1 MVREVTFP
9 EHARLAA
16 LETMIDFTAGTDAS
30 ALHWS
35 INEYDAMALTRG
47 DMQMPNPSFFHN
59 PGWLW
64 SDLMDK
70 IRSMTMEE
78 LGQVSRETP
87 YRRDHTG
94 SRRKACL

>member
-1 MVREVTFP
+1 MREVTFP
-9 EHARLAA
+9 ECTRLAA
-16 LETMIDFTAGTDAS
+16 LETMIDFAMGTNAS

-59 PGWLW
+59 PGWVW

-70 IRSMTMEE
+70 I
-78 LGQVSRETP
+78 
-87 YRRDHTG
+87 
-94 SRRKACL
+94 